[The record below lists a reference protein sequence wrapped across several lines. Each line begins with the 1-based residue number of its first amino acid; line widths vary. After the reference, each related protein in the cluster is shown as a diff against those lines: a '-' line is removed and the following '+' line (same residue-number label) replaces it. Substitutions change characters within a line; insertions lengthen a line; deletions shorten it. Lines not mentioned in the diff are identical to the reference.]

1 MKKKIINILL
11 IILFIV
17 LLSFIIFKV
26 SRIGDGEDTSKI
38 DIPIENAS
46 NENRY
51 FNCTR
56 PEIVQPEYTIG
67 YNYYFSFKE
76 NKLNEAIASNIIK
89 FSNKKAY
96 DAYKFNASDD
106 LKYIEEFDEKGL
118 TKIYKLTY
126 LIPQKTE
133 GENVLD
139 EYLKMLMEQGLTC
152 AEDLN
157 TLNPSK

>member
-17 LLSFIIFKV
+17 LLLFIILKV
-26 SRIGDGEDTSKI
+26 TKTGNNDDTPEI

-76 NKLNEAIASNIIK
+76 NQLNESIASNIIK

-96 DAYKFNASDD
+96 DVYKFNTSDD

-126 LIPQKTE
+126 SIPQKTE
-133 GENVLD
+133 GENALD
-139 EYLKMLMEQGLTC
+139 EYLKMLTEQGLTC